1 MSTQDSVQD
10 KLKHAWST
18 LDIWLIT
25 IPDQRQIIKTSERS
39 KFKGQSIKSQNL
51 QRAEVSQMN
60 RECVLFVPAISFL
73 KL

>member
-51 QRAEVSQMN
+51 KELRSV
-60 RECVLFVPAISFL
+60 
-73 KL
+73 K